1 MITYCSNIHPGE
13 SFDEIFSNL
22 QTHFLTVKKAVSP
35 DKPFPIGLRLSN
47 RAAFE
52 IDEKTSARFQ
62 EWYQENGCFIPT
74 INGFPYG
81 PFSSSPVK
89 ERVYLP
95 DWRHFERVI
104 YTKRL
109 ATLLDSW
116 LPPGV
121 KGSISTLPIGFRKHI
136 DTADL
141 RVVKKNLINALEHLD
156 RLRQKSGKEIILSL
170 EPEPACHLE
179 TVKETIQFFEQMA
192 FSEGLK
198 EGLGVCLDGCH
209 QAVEF
214 ESPSESLKLLSD
226 AQIKIGKVQI
236 SSALRIED
244 FDRKVL
250 EKFCDPIYLHQ
261 VVIRQKDGRFLRY
274 DDLSEAL
281 THHPAGPDEEWRIH
295 LHVPVFIDK
304 MEKYGT
310 TRFFLE
316 EILSLLDRD
325 ILLEVETYNWHVLP
339 TELRTE
345 TVTHSII
352 REMEWVKAR
361 RDEKN
366 SYS

>member
-22 QTHFLTVKKAVSP
+22 QTHLLSIKQAVCP
-35 DKPFPIGLRLSN
+35 GQPFPIGLRLSN

-62 EWYQENGCFIPT
+62 EWFQENDCFVPT

-81 PFSSSPVK
+81 PFGSSPVK
-89 ERVYLP
+89 EKVYLP

-109 ATLLDSW
+109 ATLLESW
-116 LPPGV
+116 LPRGV
-121 KGSISTLPIGFRKHI
+121 KGSISTVPIGFRKHI
-136 DTADL
+136 GPADL
-141 RVVKKNLINALEHLD
+141 RVVKKNLINVLEHLD

-192 FSEGLK
+192 FPEGLK
-198 EGLGVCLDGCH
+198 EGLGVCFDCCH

-214 ESPSESLKLLSD
+214 ESPSESLKLLSY

-236 SSALRIED
+236 TSALRVED
-244 FDRKVL
+244 FDRRVL
-250 EKFCDPIYLHQ
+250 EKFCDPVYLHQ
-261 VVIRQKDGRFLRY
+261 VVIRQKDGRLLRY
-274 DDLSEAL
+274 DDLPEAL
-281 THHPAGPDEEWRIH
+281 THHPTGSDEEWRIH
-295 LHVPVFIDK
+295 FHVPVFIDK
-304 MEKYGT
+304 MERYGT
-310 TRFFLE
+310 TQFFIE
-316 EILSLLDRD
+316 EILPLLDRD
-325 ILLEVETYNWHVLP
+325 ILLEVETYTWHVLP
-339 TELRTE
+339 TELQKE
-345 TVTHSII
+345 TVTQSII
-352 REMEWVKAR
+352 REIEWVKAR

-366 SYS
+366 GCS